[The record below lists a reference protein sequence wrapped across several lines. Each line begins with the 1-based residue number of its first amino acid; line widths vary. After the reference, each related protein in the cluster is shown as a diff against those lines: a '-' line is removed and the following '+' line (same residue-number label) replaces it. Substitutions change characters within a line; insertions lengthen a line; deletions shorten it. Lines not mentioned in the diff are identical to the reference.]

1 MINVVFWAAAAAAFV
16 AAAYKAYG
24 LRSPDS
30 PPGLG
35 SICLLLMTAGLAL
48 VLISDKAQHAESA
61 IYPNLG
67 RLLSNLCTMVAA
79 FAILTYL
86 LSITCS
92 REETRIRIRR
102 WLMVLLVTVTAM
114 IGLFVASPLPP
125 VVGDF
130 GPMYHG
136 HPTLVGY
143 ILIFVMFMGWAF
155 SSLAVTTARYAGLA
169 PRAALSAGL
178 RIVTFGCVLVIIYLI
193 EKTVVV
199 VALWLQLGTLV
210 PGHDRP
216 CPSPLHPPG
225 CVFSVGLPVLA
236 ALSLTIGMT
245 LPAWGPAVAAP
256 ARWLRYRR
264 TYRRLDPL
272 WRALAAAMPQIV
284 LPRSGPDRLSYR
296 YGVHRRVI
304 EIRDGLLILG
314 PYRTSDASFRTEST
328 SCGAESETREMA
340 AQREALSVRR
350 ALAAYRSGQPVGEHA
365 RNPTLTEPE
374 FQTGHKGKDPMH
386 SEAGGD
392 LDSEADWLMRVSSA
406 FSASANLPEAV
417 TQGPRPV
424 DVHDAPGPSDP
435 D

>member
-1 MINVVFWAAAAAAFV
+1 MINVVFWAVAAAAFV
-16 AAAYKAYG
+16 AAGYKAYG
-24 LRSPDS
+24 LRGPDS

-35 SICLLLMTAGLAL
+35 SICLLLTTVGLAL
-48 VLISDKAQHAESA
+48 ALISDKAQQTESA

-86 LSITCS
+86 LSVTCS
-92 REETRIRIRR
+92 REQARVRIRR
-102 WLMVLLVTVTAM
+102 WLLVLLVTVTAM
-114 IGLFVASPLPP
+114 TGLFLASPLPP

-136 HPTLVGY
+136 RPTLVGY

-155 SSLAVTTARYAGLA
+155 TSLAVLTARYAAPA
-169 PRAALSAGL
+169 PRATLSVGL

-199 VALWLQLGTLV
+199 IALWLRLGTLV

-236 ALSLTIGMT
+236 ALAITIGMT

-256 ARWLRYRR
+256 VRWLRYRR
-264 TYRRLDPL
+264 TYRQLDPL
-272 WRALAAAMPQIV
+272 WRALTAAMPQIV

-314 PYRTSDASFRTEST
+314 PYRVLDAQCRIESP
-328 SCGAESETREMA
+328 SCGGELDVREAA
-340 AQREALSVRR
+340 AQREAILVRE
-350 ALAAYRSGQPVGEHA
+350 ALAAYRSGQPAEERSHSPA
-365 RNPTLTEPE
+365 PTELGP
-374 FQTGHKGKDPMH
+374 QTSRQDKDTMN

-406 FSASANLPEAV
+406 FSASADLPAAAS
-417 TQGPRPV
+417 QDARP
-424 DVHDAPGPSDP
+424 
-435 D
+435 